1 MVSCMLSEDFSCCC
15 YCCVNKLNVHT
26 HSGFHPVELQNH
38 ASTMCLTHPT
48 QHQFFLFVL
57 IMIQKFIWLQ
67 AFAQVPDLHVWYGPD
82 SYMGANLAQ
91 LFTSLAFASD
101 AEVQALHPGHTAAS
115 VRSLLPRLHH
125 FTEGICIVH
134 HMFGSEVTDL
144 VKSAYPDAYLA
155 AHFEVRDNLL
165 ALWLIGA
172 ICVFLFGESIQVRA
186 VGLDDVSCG
195 PAFCHQFSG
204 I

>member
-1 MVSCMLSEDFSCCC
+1 
-15 YCCVNKLNVHT
+15 
-26 HSGFHPVELQNH
+26 
-38 ASTMCLTHPT
+38 
-48 QHQFFLFVL
+48 
-57 IMIQKFIWLQ
+57 MIQKFIWLQ

-172 ICVFLFGESIQVRA
+172 ICFFCLGNLCKCELSVLMSSAAALLSVISFL
-186 VGLDDVSCG
+186 
-195 PAFCHQFSG
+195 AFEHRRGMCHLLA
-204 I
+204 